1 MLRVK
6 PVDGIPLSRLILG
19 SPTVIQ
25 TQMKTLHRLA
35 SIQKDHTNMMIEM
48 AVSEFSHPTQ
58 LNENTL
64 LQVMF

>member
-1 MLRVK
+1 
-6 PVDGIPLSRLILG
+6 
-19 SPTVIQ
+19 
-25 TQMKTLHRLA
+25 MKTLHRLA

-48 AVSEFSHPTQ
+48 AVSECSHPAQ